1 MKRKILTAVLAVCL
15 SVTALPFATVEAD
28 AYSEGA
34 TYRGSDCTDNEN
46 AEAAI
51 DYLMARYPH
60 GKAFDSAGTCWG
72 YAVKINE
79 LLADDNKTSYYN
91 GLRFTKANFKKKC
104 LNAKAGTH
112 IRFSHGSSFNGGYGH
127 SVVLLKVDEDK
138 VIWADNNYYAYN
150 TVCYYQGTMNDFYRC
165 YGQYEYINMVS
176 KPTKYKVYITPRVA
190 AKVLKPSGNIRLT
203 WLRSSG
209 AEGYQ
214 IYRSYSKDGD
224 YKLIGEVEGD
234 TYRYTDDS
242 VKSGKKAWYKVR
254 AVRENGNKMSS
265 VISCTAS

>member
-1 MKRKILTAVLAVCL
+1 MKRKLLTALLTVIL
-15 SVTALPFATVEAD
+15 SVTALPFFTAEAE

-46 AEAAI
+46 AAAAI
-51 DYLMARYPH
+51 DYLMGRYPH

-72 YAVKINE
+72 YAVKVND

-104 LNAKAGTH
+104 LDAKAGTH

-127 SVVLLKVDEDK
+127 SVVLLRVDENK

-150 TVCYYQGTMNDFYRC
+150 TVCYYQGTMNDFYKC

-176 KPTKYKVYITPRVA
+176 KPTKYKSYVTPRVA
-190 AKVLKPSGNIRLT
+190 AKVLQPSGNIRLT
-203 WLRSSG
+203 WLKSAS
-209 AEGYQ
+209 ASGYQ
-214 IYRSYSKDGD
+214 IYRSASKDGD
-224 YKLIGEVEGD
+224 YKLIAEVEND
-234 TYRYTDDS
+234 TFRYTDDT
-242 VKSGKKAWYKVR
+242 GKKGKTVWYKVK
-254 AVRENGNKMSS
+254 AVRENGSKTSAAVS
-265 VISCTAS
+265 AAK

>member
-1 MKRKILTAVLAVCL
+1 MKRKILTAFLAVIL
-15 SVTALPFATVEAD
+15 SATALPLFTAEAQ

-34 TYRGSDCTDNEN
+34 TFRGSDCTDNVN
-46 AEAAI
+46 AAAAI
-51 DYLMARYPH
+51 DYVMSRYSH

-72 YAVKINE
+72 YAVKIND

-127 SVVLLKVDEDK
+127 SVVLLSVEENKVY
-138 VIWADNNYYAYN
+138 WADNNYYAYN
-150 TVCYYQGTMNDFYRC
+150 TVCYYQGTMNDFYKC

-176 KPTKYKVYITPRVA
+176 KPTKYMAYVTPRVSAKALKA
-190 AKVLKPSGNIRLT
+190 AGNIRLT
-203 WLRSSG
+203 WLRSAS
-209 AEGYQ
+209 ADSYQ

-224 YKLIGEVEGD
+224 YKLIGKVDAD
-234 TYRYTDDS
+234 TFQYTDDT
-242 VKSGKKAWYKVR
+242 VKEGRTAWYKVK
-254 AVRENGNKMSS
+254 AIRENGNKLSLAE
-265 VISCTAS
+265 SCTAN